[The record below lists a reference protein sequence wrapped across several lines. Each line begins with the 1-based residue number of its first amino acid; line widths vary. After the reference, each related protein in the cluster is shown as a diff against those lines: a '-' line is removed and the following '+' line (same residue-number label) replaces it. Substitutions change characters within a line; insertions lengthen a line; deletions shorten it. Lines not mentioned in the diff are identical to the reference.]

1 MIKSYYSGFQSVE
14 TSGAQYNGV
23 NATFTAPV
31 VNSGVAHC
39 DNPGANVSSWTGLQ
53 GPGDGRLI
61 QDGVEA
67 GQDRSG
73 NSEFAWF
80 EFFGTQGHNS
90 ETKMNL
96 SIHQGDQIESGVE
109 WHASQ
114 NNAQFTIYDVTT
126 GQVDSAVLNNDYD
139 FYNGAQGQFITE
151 RNMVNG
157 TSSPSCIS
165 MSRPGLKLA
174 CRSGPTIATR
184 TSARAALRRSRCTK
198 GEMHRGTYWP
208 CRRRTNWTVIVT
220 IPPRSIKSVVGILV
234 IRMHH
239 GTWPSR
245 SFWTLG
251 PRYRTFMACSLLVVA
266 AVGCGRTCSGGPAP
280 SPSGVQLHSGSWPQL
295 HPAASTFQLCFVGV
309 CSTGSVNSV
318 IFVSTQGSSALSGRA
333 SLRAFNVA
341 HKSLLDTSSM
351 VRLAK
356 RESRGCAGS
365 TVTWGAF
372 VQLADNGV
380 LSSPGS

>member
-157 TSSPSCIS
+157 TIEPLMYFNEQAWSQARLSVGPNYSYQDFGTRSPTAI
-165 MSRPGLKLA
+165 
-174 CRSGPTIATR
+174 
-184 TSARAALRRSRCTK
+184 
-198 GEMHRGTYWP
+198 EMHQGG
-208 CRRRTNWTVIVT
+208 NAQGNLLAM
-220 IPPRSIKSVVGILV
+220 PPQDQLDSNSNNSSKVDQVS
-234 IRMHH
+234 
-239 GTWPSR
+239 
-245 SFWTLG
+245 
-251 PRYRTFMACSLLVVA
+251 
-266 AVGCGRTCSGGPAP
+266 CG
-280 SPSGVQLHSGSWPQL
+280 
-295 HPAASTFQLCFVGV
+295 
-309 CSTGSVNSV
+309 N
-318 IFVSTQGSSALSGRA
+318 
-333 SLRAFNVA
+333 
-341 HKSLLDTSSM
+341 
-351 VRLAK
+351 
-356 RESRGCAGS
+356 
-365 TVTWGAF
+365 
-372 VQLADNGV
+372 
-380 LSSPGS
+380 PGY